1 MLEHFLLVRGLDKS
15 GCGVKKKQGAGRVRM
30 SMAVLNSEDVF
41 LDAGAR
47 LLALAFQNVLLSV
60 LLSSLQFVVSYVQE
74 DDS

>member
-1 MLEHFLLVRGLDKS
+1 
-15 GCGVKKKQGAGRVRM
+15 M